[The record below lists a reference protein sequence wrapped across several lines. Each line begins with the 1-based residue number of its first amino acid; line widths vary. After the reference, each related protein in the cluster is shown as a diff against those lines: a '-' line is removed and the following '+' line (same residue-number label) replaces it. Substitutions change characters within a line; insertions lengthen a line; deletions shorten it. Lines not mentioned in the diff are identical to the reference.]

1 MNNLSVTGIVNSY
14 HTFEREF
21 WLSYKALEAIMNPML
36 FNTIKVNL
44 LKSKRIDP
52 KYFYMVDV
60 NEYELKKSE
69 IDAEWKQKSEESKKA
84 GSDVHE
90 MIRNEFVTNLFQAQQ
105 DFQVQGE
112 LQVPDT
118 FLMSEG
124 GIFPEQRMELE
135 LDPEYLLVGIADL
148 VNIHD
153 GQFDIIDWKTDED
166 GIKFKS
172 HFDVAKKHAKKMK
185 YPLTK
190 FDDVNGIHY
199 QLQLSL
205 YAWMIQQLRPDLKV
219 GDLKIV
225 WVKDMKV
232 KHVYKVE
239 YLKDEIENLIKWHLK
254 STKLKYKTNQCR
266 EVNYESV

>member
-21 WLSYKALEAIMNPML
+21 WLSYKALEAVMAPSEWDNVKM
-36 FNTIKVNL
+36 TL
-44 LKSKRIDP
+44 LKSKRIDD
-52 KYFYMVDV
+52 KILQKV
-60 NEYELKKSE
+60 NKDQYEFKRAE
-69 IDAEWKQKSEESKKA
+69 IDADWRQKNEESKKA
-84 GSDVHE
+84 GSEVHE
-90 MIRNEFVTNLFQAQQ
+90 MIRNEFVTDLFRAQQ

-124 GIFPEQRMELE
+124 GIFPEQRMEWE

-199 QLQLSL
+199 QIQLSI
-205 YAWMIQQLRPDLKV
+205 YAWLVQQLRPDLKL
-219 GDLKIV
+219 GKLKLV

-232 KHVYKVE
+232 KKIYEVE
-239 YLKDEIENLIKWHLK
+239 YLDKDVENLIKWHLK
-254 STKLKYKTNQCR
+254 NTKLKKCTDACK
-266 EVNYESV
+266 EINY